1 LSQKGSKKSKGCG
14 FLELKN
20 AKMLNNALRLDNS
33 KVNGR
38 CIKVEMSCGGGGRST
53 KRMDKIKEKNKK
65 LVNKGGT
72 LI

>member
-1 LSQKGSKKSKGCG
+1 MKGLYVSHTSVLYCVQ
-14 FLELKN
+14 
-20 AKMLNNALRLDNS
+20 NALRLDNS